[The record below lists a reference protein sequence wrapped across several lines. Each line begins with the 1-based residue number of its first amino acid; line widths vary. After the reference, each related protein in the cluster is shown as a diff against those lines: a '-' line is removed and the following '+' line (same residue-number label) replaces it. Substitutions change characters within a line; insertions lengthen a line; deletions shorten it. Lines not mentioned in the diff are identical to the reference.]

1 MGLIGNELGL
11 RPEEARRTGEKV
23 IAHLLRGNYEAAHVA
38 ISRAEF
44 TVQDKPNSVLGDT
57 PLAQAEF
64 CTRTLNLMERH
75 GVLTFGDLTKKVAE
89 KGDDW
94 ILRVS
99 GGGEGTL
106 HEIQRIL
113 HYELMR
119 RKQ

>member
-38 ISRAEF
+38 ISQAEF

-75 GVLTFGDLTKKVAE
+75 GVLTFGHLAKKIAD
-89 KGDDW
+89 KGEEW
-94 ILRVS
+94 ILRVP
-99 GGGEGTL
+99 GGGDGTL
-106 HEIQRIL
+106 REIQRIL

>member
-1 MGLIGNELGL
+1 MGLIGNDLGL
-11 RPEEARRTGEKV
+11 RPDETRRTGDKV
-23 IAHLLRGNYEAAHVA
+23 LAHLLRRNYEAAHVA
-38 ISRAEF
+38 ISQAEF

-75 GVLTFGDLTKKVAE
+75 GVITFGDLTRKIAE
-89 KGDDW
+89 KGDGW
-94 ILRVS
+94 ILKVP

>member
-1 MGLIGNELGL
+1 MGLILNELGL
-11 RPEEARRTGEKV
+11 RPDEARRIGEKV
-23 IAHLLRGNYEAAHVA
+23 IAHLIRGNYEAAHVA
-38 ISRAEF
+38 ISQAEF

-75 GVLTFGDLTKKVAE
+75 GVITFGDLTKKIAH

>member
-11 RPEEARRTGEKV
+11 RPDEARRTGEKV
-23 IAHLLRGNYEAAHVA
+23 IAHLIRGNYEAAHVA

-44 TVQDKPNSVLGDT
+44 TVQDKPNSTLGNT
-57 PLAQAEF
+57 
-64 CTRTLNLMERH
+64 
-75 GVLTFGDLTKKVAE
+75 
-89 KGDDW
+89 DW
-94 ILRVS
+94 ILRVP

-106 HEIQRIL
+106 HEVKQIL

>member
-11 RPEEARRTGEKV
+11 RPDEARRTGEKV
-23 IAHLLRGNYEAAHVA
+23 IAHLIRGNYEAAHVA

-44 TVQDKPNSVLGDT
+44 TVQDKPNSTLGNT

-75 GVLTFGDLTKKVAE
+75 GVITFGDLAKKVAA
-89 KGDDW
+89 KGEEW
-94 ILRVS
+94 ILKVP

-106 HEIQRIL
+106 HEVQQIL